1 MSKCR
6 LIFIVIMMTVFAI
19 TCSLISSFLIK
30 KTSINSPY
38 TDEFIDE
45 MKESAKQGN
54 VQAQYNLGMMYKGDI
69 NHSSYDSPKNYKE
82 AIKWLT
88 KVAEQGNVNG
98 QVNLASMYEDGQGT
112 PQNYE
117 EAIKW
122 YTQAATQGDA
132 DAQYALGLVYRR
144 ALKNDKEAFEW
155 YTKAAEKGHEDA
167 QFTLASMYQY
177 GQGVPQNDEQAY
189 IWASLATAQYDAPEN
204 AEKLRDLAAEKLTPE
219 QLIAAQQRAAELQKQ
234 IEANAKTP

>member
-1 MSKCR
+1 
-6 LIFIVIMMTVFAI
+6 MMTVFAI

-122 YTQAATQGDA
+122 YTKAAEQGDVFS
-132 DAQYALGLVYRR
+132 QFSLGWTYETGRGTSQ
-144 ALKNDKEAFEW
+144 NYQEAIKW
-155 YTKAAEKGHEDA
+155 YTKASLQGYVMA
-167 QFTLASMYQY
+167 QFNLGLMHAK
-177 GQGVPQNDEQAY
+177 GDGVPQSDEQAY
-189 IWASLATAQYDAPEN
+189 IWASLAAAQSDAPEN
-204 AEKLRDLAAEKLTPE
+204 AEKLRDLAAEKLTPAR
-219 QLIAAQQRAAELQKQ
+219 LNAAQQRAAELQKQ
-234 IEANAKTP
+234 IEANAKNP

>member
-117 EAIKW
+117 QAIK
-122 YTQAATQGDA
+122 
-132 DAQYALGLVYRR
+132 
-144 ALKNDKEAFEW
+144 W
-155 YTKAAEKGHEDA
+155 YTKAAEKGYAAA
-167 QFTLASMYQY
+167 QFDLGLMYAK
-177 GQGVPQNDEQAY
+177 GDGVPQNDEQAY
-189 IWASLATAQYDAPEN
+189 IWASLATAQSDAPEN
-204 AEKLRDLAAEKLTPE
+204 AEKLRDLAAKKLTPE

-234 IEANAKTP
+234 IAANAKTP

>member
-1 MSKCR
+1 MVYTAHKS
-6 LIFIVIMMTVFAI
+6 T
-19 TCSLISSFLIK
+19 SLIDSY
-30 KTSINSPY
+30 SIPQDCG
-38 TDEFIDE
+38 T
-45 MKESAKQGN
+45 KQ
-54 VQAQYNLGMMYKGDI
+54 
-69 NHSSYDSPKNYKE
+69 
-82 AIKWLT
+82 LT

-189 IWASLATAQYDAPEN
+189 IWASLAAAQSNNPEEG
-204 AEKLRDLAAEKLTPE
+204 AVGLRDLVAKQLTPAR
-219 QLIAAQQRAAELQKQ
+219 LNAAQQRAAELQKQ